1 MGNAPQPKEGGN
13 GGNSWVPSV
22 RVPGKSCQGTE
33 QLPVTEADVIVVG
46 GGGSGLAAASEAAR
60 LGRSVILLEKNP
72 QTGGSTSWSVGSVT
86 ATNTPHQKRAG
97 IQDSPQ
103 EHFEDLAAHAGPLAP
118 RDNLALRRML
128 VDNTT
133 DMLEWLMRLGVVFVG
148 PMPEPP
154 HRYPRMHNVV
164 PNSKSFA
171 YHLTR
176 HCRELGVDIR
186 VNTAISR
193 LIEENGRVTSMEA
206 KTLQGPRHVFRARG
220 GVVLASGDYSGA
232 SDLKGQLASQEV
244 AGVEAVNA
252 SSTGDGHRMALALG
266 ATVVNGDI
274 VRGPI
279 VRFIPPTRPNVIQR
293 LPPAK
298 PVAQL
303 IAWSMSVLP
312 QWILRPFLMSFLTTA
327 LGPSLDLFKQGAIL
341 INNSGE
347 RFTDELAKPAYAL
360 AAQPDRYA
368 YIVFDDALAEKFE
381 AWPYFVST
389 APGVAYAYLKDYR
402 RNRSDIYHAADTL
415 TGLAASMR
423 IPADRLVATL
433 DRYNATERG
442 ARPALTRKPY
452 YALGPVKSYVVF
464 TDGGLK
470 VSERLEVLRSD
481 GTPIRGLYAA
491 GSAGQGGLLLE
502 GHGHHLGWA
511 FISGRIAG
519 RNAAFDV
526 PPKAGEE

>member
-1 MGNAPQPKEGGN
+1 MSQQSA
-13 GGNSWVPSV
+13 VSV
-22 RVPGKSCQGTE
+22 
-33 QLPVTEADVIVVG
+33 ADVIVVG
-46 GGGSGLAAASEAAR
+46 GGGAGLAAAAEAAR
-60 LGRSVILLEKNP
+60 LNRSVILLEKNGE
-72 QTGGSTSWSVGSVT
+72 TGGTTSWSVGSVT
-86 ATNTPHQKRAG
+86 ATNTPLQRRAG

-103 EHFEDLAAHAGPLAP
+103 AHFEDLALHAGALAP
-118 RDNLALRRML
+118 RDNLALRRIL

-164 PNSKSFA
+164 PNSRSFA

-186 VNTAISR
+186 VNTATER
-193 LIEENGRVTSMEA
+193 LIEENGRVTGVEA
-206 KTLQGPRHVFRARG
+206 RGANGTPHVFSARG
-220 GVVLASGDYSGA
+220 GVVLASGDYAGA
-232 SDLKGQLASQEV
+232 ADLKAKLATAEV
-244 AGVEAVNA
+244 ADVEAVNA
-252 SSTGDGHRMALALG
+252 SATGDGHRMALALG

-279 VRFIPPTRPNVIQR
+279 MRFVPPMRANFIQR

-298 PVAQL
+298 PVAQA
-303 IAWSMSVLP
+303 IAWSMNVLP

-327 LGPSLDLFKQGAIL
+327 LGPSPDLFREGAIL
-341 INNSGE
+341 VNGAGE
-347 RFTDELAKPAYAL
+347 RFTDEMAQPAYAV
-360 AAQPDRYA
+360 AKQPERIA
-368 YIVFDDALAEKFE
+368 YILFDDALAEKFE

-402 RNRSDIYHAADTL
+402 RNRRDIYHQADTL
-415 TGLAASMR
+415 AGLAKSMR
-423 IPADRLVATL
+423 VSPESLAATL
-433 DRYNATERG
+433 ERYNGGERG
-442 ARPALTRKPY
+442 ARPELVRKPY
-452 YALGPVKSYVVF
+452 YALGPIKSYVVF
-464 TDGGLK
+464 TDGGLS
-470 VSERLEVLRSD
+470 VSERLEVLRAGS
-481 GTPIRGLYAA
+481 PVPGLYAA

-519 RNAAFDV
+519 RNAALEV
-526 PPKAGEE
+526 TR